1 MSGTPPPNYNPN
13 DSLLSGGDSAK
24 IIPVQGGGSLTDVPN
39 SYNPDASLLSGGETA
54 KIMPVQGGG
63 DPPAYTGKIA
73 PPPAPFS
80 TLSKE
85 EQKTR
90 RAELGLP
97 PNSDNNNNGA
107 SELSNEEEENN
118 GASELSNEEEENNGA
133 SELSNEEEENNGAS
147 EPDEEESNTENEAN
161 TSSVGATEE
170 EGTVF
175 KEVPCAEPD
184 SKELEDLSDSFEPS
198 EEAVESKLTETIRLN
213 AQEFIIRKAKA
224 KRPGSEEKDDIMQD
238 WISLVFTES
247 EAGFLNTLGLS
258 PKLLYSSFHCLDK
271 DWQEEL
277 SEFLYYLTV
286 LTCYPAR
293 FVITKGECQRVREFL
308 EIVESNLKAQQIRKL
323 SAIPIPVT
331 GPIVLSDLGEEEEEE
346 ENEDVSDKNS
356 HAQVMDRLKGLSV
369 EHSKEATS
377 FSKKVKG
384 FLSKLKLPSL
394 FKKMKDEQE
403 NGQFPKEVN
412 EDEEVD
418 DEGNIINT
426 KENGPKGKTKEEIEQ
441 EYLEK
446 LRELEIRKATEGLPK
461 EFQTETYR
469 QYINRELRKH
479 GFKEGNFAN
488 T

>member
-63 DPPAYTGKIA
+63 DPKDGNNEANGETNNDN
-73 PPPAPFS
+73 
-80 TLSKE
+80 TLSTIPE
-85 EQKTR
+85 E
-90 RAELGLP
+90 
-97 PNSDNNNNGA
+97 NNQ
-107 SELSNEEEENN
+107 ENN

-133 SELSNEEEENNGAS
+133 SELSNEEEENNGGP
-147 EPDEEESNTENEAN
+147 EHNEEESNTENEPNA
-161 TSSVGATEE
+161 SSIGATEE
-170 EGTVF
+170 EEKVL

-184 SKELEDLSDSFEPS
+184 SKTLEDLSDSFEPS
-198 EEAVESKLTETIRLN
+198 EEAVESKLAETIRLN
-213 AQEFIIRKAKA
+213 AQDFVIRKAKA
-224 KRPGSEEKDDIMQD
+224 KRPGSEEKDEILED
-238 WISLVFTES
+238 WKSLVFTES
-247 EAGFLNTLGLS
+247 EAEFLNTLGLS
-258 PKLLYSSFHCLDK
+258 PKLLFSSFHCLDK
-271 DWQEEL
+271 DWQDEL

-293 FVITKGECQRVREFL
+293 FVMTKGECQHVREFL
-308 EIVESNLKAQQIRKL
+308 EIVESNLKAQQLRKL
-323 SAIPIPVT
+323 AAMPIPVS

-346 ENEDVSDKNS
+346 EKGEKGEQEGASETNS

-369 EHSKEATS
+369 EHSKEAAS

-384 FLSKLKLPSL
+384 FLSKLKFPSL
-394 FKKMKDEQE
+394 FKKMKEDQK
-403 NGQFPKEVN
+403 NGEYPEEVN
-412 EDEEVD
+412 ENEHVD
-418 DEGNIINT
+418 NEGNVVNN
-426 KENGPKGKTKEEIEQ
+426 EERQDNGRGKTKEEIEQ

-488 T
+488 E